1 MGSHLQWRDCTFQLC
16 LGNHLAGSGK
26 MPPTA
31 VQTDWSRN
39 QEQSCGG
46 LLTDSS
52 EYFKWAEYTSRSL
65 EDPILLIYSTPS
77 YMPFTWTISKLWC
90 KSEWLQ
96 GQYEKTVI
104 NKSHFGLYMLIY
116 QPNQHFPLFITC
128 WIPSQWKCKDL
139 NLFML
144 LSFLP
149 VCEKSLWNLSLGS
162 PSSRSTSCFDSI
174 TVLVLKARSSQGS
187 HSHVLNC
194 RGTGQ
199 LPLLLIHLL
208 WPAYEYLTVFKRS
221 N

>member
-1 MGSHLQWRDCTFQLC
+1 MAVCSQ
-16 LGNHLAGSGK
+16 
-26 MPPTA
+26 TA
-31 VQTDWSRN
+31 VS
-39 QEQSCGG
+39 
-46 LLTDSS
+46 
-52 EYFKWAEYTSRSL
+52 TSNDL
-65 EDPILLIYSTPS
+65 NIHLGHLKTPS
-77 YMPFTWTISKLWC
+77 FSYTAHQLICLLLELYQSFGANLNDYKVNMK
-90 KSEWLQ
+90 
-96 GQYEKTVI
+96 KTVI

-144 LSFLP
+144 LLFLP

-187 HSHVLNC
+187 HSCVLNY